1 MQGLHL
7 SEGLEHHFVSAN
19 GTFVVQHH
27 GVLVLNLLSLKADF
41 ELPEYKINL
50 NLKGFPISPI
60 HGVNIV
66 LDELVFR
73 FTSGENDLKFNDQT
87 IQNCFPPTL
96 GRSLL
101 HMAHSFL
108 WHRICKLNIWLLNFN
123 IYNNLPSS
131 WLSRYDKLGGCTL
144 QQRTPRN
151 FIVEKA
157 RWRSMSR
164 AACVVGIP
172 KISRFTDFFEH
183 SVFLKVG

>member
-1 MQGLHL
+1 M
-7 SEGLEHHFVSAN
+7 
-19 GTFVVQHH
+19 VQHH

-108 WHRICKLNIWLLNFN
+108 
-123 IYNNLPSS
+123 
-131 WLSRYDKLGGCTL
+131 
-144 QQRTPRN
+144 
-151 FIVEKA
+151 
-157 RWRSMSR
+157 
-164 AACVVGIP
+164 
-172 KISRFTDFFEH
+172 
-183 SVFLKVG
+183 